1 MAYPKDP
8 GLRKLVERLGL
19 YAQLKHEYG
28 AEGIEGILG
37 EIKQSL
43 KDGLDR
49 LRSLP
54 VDEALAAKE
63 PDALEAIRSLR
74 PDGPR
79 RMWEGLASVY
89 PERVAGALQGRFA
102 GCTLGA
108 PVEGNAIKDM
118 AALAEENGDDFP
130 PTDYWSSVSDGHRTR
145 YGMSRRDAYTRS
157 GMDGVPVDDD
167 IAYTLLGLL
176 ILEDH
181 GPDFTVEQVGESW
194 LKYLPTACTA
204 ERVALA
210 NLKDGIPA
218 ERAAEVENPY
228 TEWIGADI
236 RSDPWG
242 YAAAGWP
249 EKAAEFAWRDAYISH
264 RRQGVHGEMYFSAA
278 IAAAFALDDP
288 VEALKIGLTEIP
300 KDCAVAKAVAWA
312 LDAAPGIPDYLR
324 AREAVDKRF
333 KGMHNVHT
341 INNACLTVFGVAIG
355 GTDLTKAIGETVAMG
370 LDNDCTAATTGSIV
384 GAVVGGSGV
393 PEQWTRGFKNKV
405 VSYLKGQPEFR
416 IDDLVERF
424 RTQAEKVHAG

>member
-1 MAYPKDP
+1 MAYPKAAD
-8 GLRKLVERLGL
+8 LRKLAEQLGL

-28 AEGIEGILG
+28 AEGIERVLG
-37 EIKQSL
+37 EIEQGL

-54 VDEALAAKE
+54 ADEALAAKE
-63 PDALEAIRSLR
+63 PDALDAIRSLR

-79 RMWEGLASVY
+79 RMWEGLGSVY
-89 PERVAGALQGRFA
+89 PDRVAGALLGRFA

-108 PVEGNAIKDM
+108 PVEGNSIPDM

-130 PTDYWSSVSDGHRTR
+130 PTDYWSSVSDGHRKR
-145 YGMSRRDAYTRS
+145 YGMSRRDAYTRG

-176 ILEDH
+176 VLEDH
-181 GPDFTVEQVGESW
+181 GPGFTLEQLGESW

-204 ERVALA
+204 ERVALE
-210 NLKDGIPA
+210 NLKAGVPA

-249 EKAAEFAWRDAYISH
+249 EKAAEFAWRDSYISH
-264 RRQGVHGEMYFSAA
+264 RRQGVHGAMYFSAA
-278 IAAAFALDDP
+278 IAAAFAVDDP

-312 LDAAPGIPDYLR
+312 LDAAPGIPDYRR
-324 AREAVDKRF
+324 AREAVDERF
-333 KGMHNVHT
+333 KGMHHVHT

-370 LDNDCTAATTGSIV
+370 LDNDCTAATAGSIV

-393 PEQWTRGFKNKV
+393 PERWTRGFKNKV
-405 VSYLKGQPEFR
+405 VSYLNMQPEFR
-416 IDDLVERF
+416 IDDLVDRF
-424 RTQAEKVHAG
+424 RAQAERVHAG